1 MYHDNVKFLL
11 GTINISHSLFCFRT
25 ISTMFRLLLLLTA
38 VTLAAGA
45 KLQNATPPRLDGK
58 IVGGKPVKIEDYP
71 YQVSLQYYGSHICGG
86 SIIGPNKVLTAAHC
100 TSGSSAS
107 SLSIRHSSTYKSS
120 EGVVITVASIAQNPA
135 YNPSTI
141 SDDVTVLTL
150 AEPIKD
156 SDIGKP
162 IAMVEANAA
171 EGDREAVCT
180 GWGTLSSGG
189 SSPRQLQAVDVKEVD
204 RKECNRSYGGGIT
217 DTMICFGSPGKDSCQ
232 GDSGGPLVVGE
243 KQVGIVS
250 WGYGCAHPEYPGVY
264 AHVAP
269 LRAFIDQNL

>member
-1 MYHDNVKFLL
+1 MAVIFVEAPSLDRTKFLL
-11 GTINISHSLFCFRT
+11 RP
-25 ISTMFRLLLLLTA
+25 TA
-38 VTLAAGA
+38 PAGMR
-45 KLQNATPPRLDGK
+45 KSFN
-58 IVGGKPVKIEDYP
+58 
-71 YQVSLQYYGSHICGG
+71 
-86 SIIGPNKVLTAAHC
+86 
-100 TSGSSAS
+100 
-107 SLSIRHSSTYKSS
+107 SLSIRHSSTYKGS
-120 EGVVITVASIAQNPA
+120 EGVVIKVASIAQNPA

-162 IAMVEANAA
+162 IAMVEANAT
-171 EGDREAVCT
+171 EGDREAV
-180 GWGTLSSGG
+180 S
-189 SSPRQLQAVDVKEVD
+189 VEVKEVD

-269 LRAFIDQNL
+269 LRTFIDQNL

>member
-1 MYHDNVKFLL
+1 
-11 GTINISHSLFCFRT
+11 
-25 ISTMFRLLLLLTA
+25 MFRLVLLLTA

-107 SLSIRHSSTYKSS
+107 SLSIRHSSTYKGS
-120 EGVVITVASIAQNPA
+120 EGVVIKVASIAQNPA

-162 IAMVEANAA
+162 IAMVEANAT

-204 RKECNRSYGGGIT
+204 RKECNESYGGDIT

-264 AHVAP
+264 AHVAS
-269 LRAFIDQNL
+269 LRTFIDKNL